1 MQESILPQAPL
12 EREEVEEHTAP
23 PVDLLT
29 SAVER
34 ELQRVPGDERA
45 GALLGPIKVVHAY
58 WLAGMSC
65 DGCTVAV
72 TGATAPS
79 VEDLLIGRLPGVPR
93 VVLHHPVTS
102 VESGDAFM
110 KNMRLRPKA
119 RSMPPTW

>member
-1 MQESILPQAPL
+1 MEEITLRSSPL
-12 EREEVEEHTAP
+12 ERATAADKVE
-23 PVDLLT
+23 PVDFLT
-29 SAVER
+29 SSAER
-34 ELQRVPGDERA
+34 ELRKAPTAEHP
-45 GALLGPIKVVHAY
+45 GALLGPVKVVHAY

-93 VVLHHPVTS
+93 VILHHPVTS

-110 KNMRLRPKA
+110 RN
-119 RSMPPTW
+119 